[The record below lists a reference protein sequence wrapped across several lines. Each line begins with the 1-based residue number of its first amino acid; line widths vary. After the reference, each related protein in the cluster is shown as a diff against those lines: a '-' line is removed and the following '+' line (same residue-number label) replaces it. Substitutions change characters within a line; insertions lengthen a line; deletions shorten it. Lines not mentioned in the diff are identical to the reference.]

1 MQCDRALVRL
11 RRSLARLLSNESGNT
26 WLNNLI
32 GLGILG
38 SIVVAVL
45 ATEPLIRERHLD
57 LLKQLD
63 ILLALVFAI
72 EYAARV
78 WVAPMRPGARRGVL
92 GAWDYVRSPL
102 ALLDMLA
109 FAPTLIG
116 LISPQLYLLRL
127 IRLLNIARLA
137 QSSHVRTSLRYF
149 NRALMRKWTELQI
162 SATYTVVLLL
172 ISSTALYLLESRV
185 QPEHFGSIPRSL
197 WWAVTTVTTV
207 GYGDVVPQTAAGKIV
222 ASLTALGGIAVV
234 GIPVGIIAAGFSES
248 IREDEHEQS

>member
-127 IRLLNIARLA
+127 SRLLNTSRLA
-137 QSSHVRTSLRYF
+137 QSSHVRTRLSYF
-149 NRALMRKWTELQI
+149 
-162 SATYTVVLLL
+162 
-172 ISSTALYLLESRV
+172 TAPLCANGPNCRSR
-185 QPEHFGSIPRSL
+185 G
-197 WWAVTTVTTV
+197 
-207 GYGDVVPQTAAGKIV
+207 
-222 ASLTALGGIAVV
+222 LTPL
-234 GIPVGIIAAGFSES
+234 FCS
-248 IREDEHEQS
+248 

>member
-72 EYAARV
+72 EYA
-78 WVAPMRPGARRGVL
+78 
-92 GAWDYVRSPL
+92 D
-102 ALLDMLA
+102 
-109 FAPTLIG
+109 
-116 LISPQLYLLRL
+116 
-127 IRLLNIARLA
+127 
-137 QSSHVRTSLRYF
+137 RT
-149 NRALMRKWTELQI
+149 
-162 SATYTVVLLL
+162 
-172 ISSTALYLLESRV
+172 
-185 QPEHFGSIPRSL
+185 
-197 WWAVTTVTTV
+197 
-207 GYGDVVPQTAAGKIV
+207 
-222 ASLTALGGIAVV
+222 
-234 GIPVGIIAAGFSES
+234 
-248 IREDEHEQS
+248 